1 MRMQGRF
8 MYADYSPLEDDR
20 NLVEVVK
27 EFVALVS
34 RLGRLDVNNRKLASL
49 ASDSDRLR
57 QDIISAIKHIKT
69 NTTYTMEK
77 FHDEHADVLSNDLL
91 TKGAA
96 LLMDTKRSLSDLLA
110 TTETGFDEQHA
121 KYREKISSKI
131 SENNTAASSLV
142 QAWLSGDHR
151 HLPRII
157 LSHLNVTISASLD
170 GKNGKSYDIVRTSA
184 SAIVDA
190 GSDQEGPGALPF
202 AYSFRIDSS
211 ELEFWNF
218 RRNVTEL
225 GIRDLM
231 LPTGMKAPVS
241 EKIKQKF
248 RFGSRKDSEVIKEP
262 EFVKADGY
270 FLVSATLQGFKT
282 LVLELAADPSNMEN
296 GDVFRIAYDVGSLE
310 QQNAAGA
317 SMPKLDYVSK
327 EEGNLVTETDLL
339 QIAEVKGASD
349 LSKIRLLGTAVLS
362 RSRILQDP
370 QLLSA
375 RGKLEELR
383 IQNDKVVI
391 PAALDE
397 GQYDSLFTFLESIAQ
412 SYSPFVKQMQARTPV
427 KGELTLKEELGGGQ
441 RKEYSVR
448 SEELRSQL
456 SDTERGKAIAY
467 ALGL

>member
-1 MRMQGRF
+1 

-27 EFVALVS
+27 EFVTLVS
-34 RLGRLDVNNRKLASL
+34 KLARLDVNNRKLASL

-77 FHDEHADVLSNDLL
+77 FHDEHADILSNDLL
-91 TKGAA
+91 TKGVA

-110 TTETGFDEQHA
+110 TTETGFDEQHS
-121 KYREKISSKI
+121 KYREKISSRI
-131 SENNTAASSLV
+131 SENNTTASNLV

-151 HLPRII
+151 NLPRMI
-157 LSHLNVTISASLD
+157 LSHLNVTIIASLD
-170 GKNGKSYDIVRTSA
+170 RKNGKSYDIVRTAA
-184 SAIVDA
+184 SAIVDG
-190 GSDQEGPGALPF
+190 GSDQGGPGALPF
-202 AYSFRIDSS
+202 AYSFRIDAS

-218 RRNVTEL
+218 RRNVTDL

-231 LPTGMKAPVS
+231 LPVGMRAPVS
-241 EKIKQKF
+241 EKLKQKF
-248 RFGSRKDSEVIKEP
+248 RFGSRKDAEVNKEP

-270 FLVSATLQGFKT
+270 FLVSATLQDFKT
-282 LVLELAADPSNMEN
+282 LVLELAADSSNMEN
-296 GDVFRIAYDVGSLE
+296 GDVFRIAYDVGSLA
-310 QQNAAGA
+310 QQNAMGTNV
-317 SMPKLDYVSK
+317 PKLDYVSK

-339 QIAEVKGASD
+339 QMAEVKGATD
-349 LSKIRLLGTAVLS
+349 LSKIRLLGVAVLS
-362 RSRILQDP
+362 RARILQEP
-370 QLLSA
+370 QLVSA

-383 IQNDKVVI
+383 IRNDDVVL
-391 PAALDE
+391 PAALEE
-397 GQYDSLFTFLESIAQ
+397 GQYNPLFTFLESIAQ
-412 SYSPFVKQMQARTPV
+412 SYSPFVKQMQAKTPV

-456 SDTERGKAIAY
+456 SDTEHGKAIAY